1 MEQVNVM
8 CPLIGEL
15 ISDDDCF
22 EVCIVAEGEIKE
34 RVLNEKYRAKENWR
48 EICMNCTNHID

>member
-1 MEQVNVM
+1 M